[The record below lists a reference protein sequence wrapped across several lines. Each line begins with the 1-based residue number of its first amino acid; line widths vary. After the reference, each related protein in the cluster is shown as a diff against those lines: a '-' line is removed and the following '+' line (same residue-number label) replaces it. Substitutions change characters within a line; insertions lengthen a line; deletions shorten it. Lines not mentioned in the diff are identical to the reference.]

1 MITKLSVK
9 NFALIDFIEIN
20 FYDGFSTI
28 TGDTGSGKSILLSAL
43 SLILGNRINHGAI
56 KDVDLKCVVEADF
69 NLKKFDLE
77 GVFKNNNLDYF
88 DNSIFRR
95 EILPNGKSRSFI
107 NDTPTNLETMRLVG
121 TKIID
126 IHTQHESFKLSK
138 NKFFF
143 SLLDDISE
151 QKNIVQNFTHNLSVF
166 NDLKIQ
172 LEKLERLNTSL
183 QNDFDYNTYLL
194 YELENVKLDPEEQI
208 FLENDLKI
216 LKNSEEI
223 LSSINEMEF
232 LLHEGDNSIEN
243 QIRRLNS
250 ILHKTSKFSDKH
262 IQISTRVEGL
272 LFEIEDI
279 KDEILNSVD
288 EVEGGSKKISEI
300 ESRLNLIYTLQKKH
314 SVNSV
319 DELIAVRNRLKS
331 NLLKNKSVV
340 IDIDKLKNEI
350 SAKNSLLNEQS
361 KKITK
366 SRNKVIP
373 NLKSNLEIILADL
386 GMDNAKFKFIL
397 KKSESYNVYGGDDI
411 EVLFS
416 ANRGH
421 NYRSILDV
429 ASGGELSRILIAIK
443 SILAQHLNLP
453 TMIFDEIDSGI
464 SGEISSSMA
473 NLMLKMSK
481 KMQIIS
487 ITHLAQV
494 AAKGQNQYNVFK
506 KQKSNKISTHIKKLS
521 ESERIEEIAKM
532 LSGDEIS
539 LSAINHAKELLN

>member
-1 MITKLSVK
+1 MITKLSIK

-20 FYDGFSTI
+20 FSDGFSTI
-28 TGDTGSGKSILLSAL
+28 TGDTGSGKSILLNAL
-43 SLILGNRINHGAI
+43 SLILGNRVSHSAI
-56 KDVDLKCVVEADF
+56 KDNDLKCVVEADF

-77 GVFKNNNLDYF
+77 GVFKKNNLDYF
-88 DNSIFRR
+88 ENSIFRR

-107 NDTPTNLETMRLVG
+107 NDTPTNLETMKLVG
-121 TKIID
+121 TKILD

-151 QKNIVQNFTHNLSVF
+151 QKNIVQNFTQNLSVL
-166 NDLKIQ
+166 NDLKNQ
-172 LEKLERLNTSL
+172 LEKLERVNISL

-194 YELENVKLDPEEQI
+194 TELETAQLDTEKFI
-208 FLENDLKI
+208 SLENNLKI

-223 LSSINEMEF
+223 LSSINEME
-232 LLHEGDNSIEN
+232 LLLQEGDSSIEN
-243 QIRRLNS
+243 QIRRLNI
-250 ILHKTSKFSDKH
+250 ILNRTSKFSDKYL
-262 IQISTRVEGL
+262 QISTRVEGL

-279 KDEILNSVD
+279 KHEILNSV
-288 EVEGGSKKISEI
+288 EQVEGESNKISEI
-300 ESRLNLIYTLQKKH
+300 ESKLDLIYSLQKKH

-319 DELIAVRNRLKS
+319 NELIVVRDNLKS
-331 NLLKNKSVV
+331 KLLKKESVI
-340 IDIDKLKNEI
+340 IDIDNLKIEI
-350 SAKNSLLNEQS
+350 KNKTLLLNEQS

-366 SRNKVIP
+366 SRKKVIP
-373 NLKSNLEIILADL
+373 DLKSKLEMILADL
-386 GMDNAKFKFIL
+386 GMENAKFNFVL
-397 KKSESYNVYGGDDI
+397 KESETYNNYGCDDI
-411 EVLFS
+411 DVLFS
-416 ANRGH
+416 ANKGFS
-421 NYRSILDV
+421 YGSILDV

-443 SILAQHLNLP
+443 SILAHHLSLP
-453 TMIFDEIDSGI
+453 TMIFDEIDTGI
-464 SGEISSSMA
+464 SGEISNSMA

-506 KQKSNKISTHIKKLS
+506 RQSSNKTSTHIKKLS
-521 ESERIEEIAKM
+521 DIERIEEIAKM

-539 LSAINHAKELLN
+539 SSAINHAKELLN

>member
-1 MITKLSVK
+1 MITKLSIK

-20 FYDGFSTI
+20 FLDGFTTI
-28 TGDTGSGKSILLSAL
+28 TGDTGSGKSILLNAL
-43 SLILGNRINHGAI
+43 SLILGNRVNHSAV
-56 KDVDLKCVVEADF
+56 KDNDLKCIVEADF

-77 GVFKNNNLDYF
+77 GVFKKNNLDYF
-88 DNSIFRR
+88 ENSIFRR

-107 NDTPTNLETMRLVG
+107 NDTPTNLETMKLVG
-121 TKIID
+121 TRILD

-151 QKNIVQNFTHNLSVF
+151 QKNIVQNFAQNLSVL
-166 NDLKIQ
+166 NDLKSQ
-172 LEKLERLNTSL
+172 LEKLERVNISL

-194 YELENVKLDPEEQI
+194 TELETAQLDTEKFI
-208 FLENDLKI
+208 SLENNLKF

-223 LSSINEMEF
+223 LSSINEME
-232 LLHEGDNSIEN
+232 LLLQEGDSSIEN
-243 QIRRLNS
+243 QIRRLNI
-250 ILHKTSKFSDKH
+250 ILKRTSKFSDKYLK
-262 IQISTRVEGL
+262 ISTRVEGL

-279 KDEILNSVD
+279 KHEILNSV
-288 EVEGGSKKISEI
+288 EQVEGESNKILEI
-300 ESRLNLIYTLQKKH
+300 ESKLDLIYSLQKKH

-319 DELIAVRNRLKS
+319 NELIVVRDNLKS
-331 NLLKNKSVV
+331 KLLKKESVI
-340 IDIDKLKNEI
+340 IDIDNLKIEI
-350 SAKNSLLNEQS
+350 KNKNLLLNEQS

-366 SRNKVIP
+366 SRKKVIP
-373 NLKSNLEIILADL
+373 DLKSKLEIILADL
-386 GMDNAKFKFIL
+386 GMENAKFNFVL
-397 KKSESYNVYGGDDI
+397 KESEAYNNYGCDDI
-411 EVLFS
+411 DVLFS
-416 ANRGH
+416 ANKGFS
-421 NYRSILDV
+421 YGSILDV

-443 SILAQHLNLP
+443 SILAHHLSLP
-453 TMIFDEIDSGI
+453 TMIFDEIDTGI
-464 SGEISSSMA
+464 SGEISNSMA

-506 KQKSNKISTHIKKLS
+506 IQSSNKTSTHIKKLS
-521 ESERIEEIAKM
+521 DIERIEEIAKM

-539 LSAINHAKELLN
+539 SSAINHAKELLN

>member
-1 MITKLSVK
+1 LITKLSIK

-20 FYDGFSTI
+20 FSDGFSTI
-28 TGDTGSGKSILLSAL
+28 TGDTGSGKSILLNAL
-43 SLILGNRINHGAI
+43 SLILGNRVNHSAV
-56 KDVDLKCVVEADF
+56 KDNDLKCVVEADF

-77 GVFKNNNLDYF
+77 GVFKKNNLDYF
-88 DNSIFRR
+88 ENSIFRR

-107 NDTPTNLETMRLVG
+107 NDTPTNLETMKLVG

-151 QKNIVQNFTHNLSVF
+151 QKNIVQNFAQNLSVL
-166 NDLKIQ
+166 NDLKNQ
-172 LEKLERLNTSL
+172 LEKLERVNISL

-194 YELENVKLDPEEQI
+194 TELQTAQLDTEKYI
-208 FLENDLKI
+208 SLENDLKI

-223 LSSINEMEF
+223 LSSINQME
-232 LLHEGDNSIEN
+232 LLLQEGDSSIEN
-243 QIRRLNS
+243 QIRRLNI
-250 ILHKTSKFSDKH
+250 ILNRTSKFSDKYL
-262 IQISTRVEGL
+262 QISTRVEGL

-279 KDEILNSVD
+279 KHEILNSV
-288 EVEGGSKKISEI
+288 EQVEGESNKILEI
-300 ESRLNLIYTLQKKH
+300 ESKLDLIYSLQKKH

-319 DELIAVRNRLKS
+319 NELIVVKDNLKS
-331 NLLKNKSVV
+331 KLLKKESVI
-340 IDIDKLKNEI
+340 IDIDNLKVEI
-350 SAKNSLLNEQS
+350 KNKNLLLNEQS

-366 SRNKVIP
+366 SRKKVIP
-373 NLKSNLEIILADL
+373 DLKSKLEIILADL
-386 GMDNAKFKFIL
+386 GMENAKFNFVL
-397 KKSESYNVYGGDDI
+397 KESETYNNYGCDDI
-411 EVLFS
+411 DVLFS
-416 ANRGH
+416 ANKGFS
-421 NYRSILDV
+421 YGSILDV

-443 SILAQHLNLP
+443 SILAHHLSLP
-453 TMIFDEIDSGI
+453 TMIFDEIDTGI
-464 SGEISSSMA
+464 SGEISNSMA

-506 KQKSNKISTHIKKLS
+506 RQSSNKTSTHIKKLS
-521 ESERIEEIAKM
+521 DIERIEEIAKM

-539 LSAINHAKELLN
+539 SSAINHAKELLN

>member
-1 MITKLSVK
+1 MITKLSIK

-20 FYDGFSTI
+20 FSNGFSTI
-28 TGDTGSGKSILLSAL
+28 TGDTGSGKSILLNAL
-43 SLILGNRINHGAI
+43 SLILGNRVSHSAI
-56 KDVDLKCVVEADF
+56 KDNDLKCVVEADF

-77 GVFKNNNLDYF
+77 GVFKKNNLDYF
-88 DNSIFRR
+88 ENSIFRR

-107 NDTPTNLETMRLVG
+107 NDTPTNLETMKLVG
-121 TKIID
+121 TKILD

-151 QKNIVQNFTHNLSVF
+151 QKKIVQNFAQNLSVL
-166 NDLKIQ
+166 NDLKNQ
-172 LEKLERLNTSL
+172 LEKLERVNISL

-194 YELENVKLDPEEQI
+194 TELQTAQLGTEKYI
-208 FLENDLKI
+208 SLENDLKI

-223 LSSINEMEF
+223 LSSINEME
-232 LLHEGDNSIEN
+232 LLLQEGDSSIEN
-243 QIRRLNS
+243 QIRRLNI
-250 ILHKTSKFSDKH
+250 ILNRTSKFSDKYL
-262 IQISTRVEGL
+262 QISTRVEGL

-279 KDEILNSVD
+279 KHEILNSV
-288 EVEGGSKKISEI
+288 EQVEGESNKISEI
-300 ESRLNLIYTLQKKH
+300 ESKLDLIYSLQKKH

-319 DELIAVRNRLKS
+319 NELIVVRDNLKS
-331 NLLKNKSVV
+331 KLLKKESVI
-340 IDIDKLKNEI
+340 IDIDNLKIEI
-350 SAKNSLLNEQS
+350 KNKTLLLNEQS

-366 SRNKVIP
+366 SRKKVIP
-373 NLKSNLEIILADL
+373 DLKSKLEIILADL
-386 GMDNAKFKFIL
+386 GMENAKFNFVL
-397 KKSESYNVYGGDDI
+397 KESETYNNYGCDDI
-411 EVLFS
+411 DVLFS
-416 ANRGH
+416 ANKGFS
-421 NYRSILDV
+421 YGSILDV

-443 SILAQHLNLP
+443 SILAHHLSLP
-453 TMIFDEIDSGI
+453 TMIFDEIDTGI
-464 SGEISSSMA
+464 SGEISNSMA

-506 KQKSNKISTHIKKLS
+506 RQSSNKTSTHIKKLS
-521 ESERIEEIAKM
+521 DIERIEEIAKM

-539 LSAINHAKELLN
+539 SSAINHAKELLN

>member
-1 MITKLSVK
+1 LITKLSIK

-20 FYDGFSTI
+20 FSDGFSTI
-28 TGDTGSGKSILLSAL
+28 TGDTGSGKSILLNAL
-43 SLILGNRINHGAI
+43 SLILGNRVSHSAI
-56 KDVDLKCVVEADF
+56 KDNDLKCVVEADF

-77 GVFKNNNLDYF
+77 GVFKKNNLDYF
-88 DNSIFRR
+88 ENSIFRR

-107 NDTPTNLETMRLVG
+107 NDTPTNLETMKLVG
-121 TKIID
+121 TKILD

-151 QKNIVQNFTHNLSVF
+151 QKNIVQNFAQNLSVL
-166 NDLKIQ
+166 NDLKNQ
-172 LEKLERLNTSL
+172 LEKLERVNISL

-194 YELENVKLDPEEQI
+194 TELQTAQLDTEKNI
-208 FLENDLKI
+208 SLENDLKI

-223 LSSINEMEF
+223 LSSINEME
-232 LLHEGDNSIEN
+232 LLLQEGDSSIEN
-243 QIRRLNS
+243 QIRRLNI
-250 ILHKTSKFSDKH
+250 ILNRTSKFSDKYL
-262 IQISTRVEGL
+262 QISTRVEGL

-279 KDEILNSVD
+279 KHEILNSV
-288 EVEGGSKKISEI
+288 EQVEGESNKISEI
-300 ESRLNLIYTLQKKH
+300 ESKLDLIYSLQKKH

-319 DELIAVRNRLKS
+319 NELIVVRDNLKS
-331 NLLKNKSVV
+331 KLLKKESVI
-340 IDIDKLKNEI
+340 IDIDNLKIEI
-350 SAKNSLLNEQS
+350 KNKTLLLNEQS

-366 SRNKVIP
+366 SRKKVIP
-373 NLKSNLEIILADL
+373 ALKSKLEIILADL
-386 GMDNAKFKFIL
+386 GMENAKFNFVL
-397 KKSESYNVYGGDDI
+397 KESETYNNYGCDDI
-411 EVLFS
+411 DVLFS
-416 ANRGH
+416 ANKGFS
-421 NYRSILDV
+421 YGSILDV

-443 SILAQHLNLP
+443 SILAHHLSLP
-453 TMIFDEIDSGI
+453 TMIFDEIDTGI
-464 SGEISSSMA
+464 SGEISNSMA

-506 KQKSNKISTHIKKLS
+506 RQSSNKTSTHIKKLS
-521 ESERIEEIAKM
+521 DIERIEEIAKM

-539 LSAINHAKELLN
+539 SSAINHAKELLN

>member
-1 MITKLSVK
+1 MITKLSIK

-20 FYDGFSTI
+20 FSDGFTTI
-28 TGDTGSGKSILLSAL
+28 TGDTGSGKSILLNAL
-43 SLILGNRINHGAI
+43 SLILGNRVNHSAV
-56 KDVDLKCVVEADF
+56 KDNDLKCIVEADF

-77 GVFKNNNLDYF
+77 GVFKKNNLDYF
-88 DNSIFRR
+88 ENSIFRR

-107 NDTPTNLETMRLVG
+107 NDTPTNLETMKLVG
-121 TKIID
+121 TRILD

-151 QKNIVQNFTHNLSVF
+151 QKNIVQNFAQNLSVL
-166 NDLKIQ
+166 NDLKSQ
-172 LEKLERLNTSL
+172 LEKLERVNISL

-194 YELENVKLDPEEQI
+194 TELETAQLDTEKFI
-208 FLENDLKI
+208 SLENNLKI

-223 LSSINEMEF
+223 LSSINEME
-232 LLHEGDNSIEN
+232 LLLQEGDSSIEN
-243 QIRRLNS
+243 QIRRLNI
-250 ILHKTSKFSDKH
+250 ILNRTSKFSDKYL
-262 IQISTRVEGL
+262 QISTRVEGL

-279 KDEILNSVD
+279 KHEILNSV
-288 EVEGGSKKISEI
+288 EQVEGESNKILEI
-300 ESRLNLIYTLQKKH
+300 ESKLDLIYSLQKKH

-319 DELIAVRNRLKS
+319 NELIVVRDHLKS
-331 NLLKNKSVV
+331 KLLKKESVI
-340 IDIDKLKNEI
+340 IDIDNLKIEI
-350 SAKNSLLNEQS
+350 KNKNLLLNEQS

-366 SRNKVIP
+366 SRKKVIP
-373 NLKSNLEIILADL
+373 DLKSKLEIILADL
-386 GMDNAKFKFIL
+386 GMENAKFNFVL
-397 KKSESYNVYGGDDI
+397 KESETYNNYGCDDI
-411 EVLFS
+411 DVLFS
-416 ANRGH
+416 ANKGFS
-421 NYRSILDV
+421 YGSILDV

-443 SILAQHLNLP
+443 SILAHHLSLP
-453 TMIFDEIDSGI
+453 TMIFDEIDTGI
-464 SGEISSSMA
+464 SGEISNSMA

-506 KQKSNKISTHIKKLS
+506 TQSSNKTSTHIKQLS
-521 ESERIEEIAKM
+521 DVERIEEIAKM

-539 LSAINHAKELLN
+539 SSAINHAKELLN

>member
-1 MITKLSVK
+1 MITKLSIK

-20 FYDGFSTI
+20 FSDGFSTI
-28 TGDTGSGKSILLSAL
+28 TGDTGSGKSILLNAL
-43 SLILGNRINHGAI
+43 SLILGNRVSHSSI
-56 KDVDLKCVVEADF
+56 KDNDLKCVVEADF

-77 GVFKNNNLDYF
+77 GVFKKNNLDYF
-88 DNSIFRR
+88 ENSIFRR

-107 NDTPTNLETMRLVG
+107 NDTPTNLETMKLVG
-121 TKIID
+121 TKILD

-151 QKNIVQNFTHNLSVF
+151 QKNIVQNFAQNLSVL
-166 NDLKIQ
+166 NDLKNQ
-172 LEKLERLNTSL
+172 LEKLERVNISL

-194 YELENVKLDPEEQI
+194 TELQTAQLDTEKHI
-208 FLENDLKI
+208 SLENDLKI

-223 LSSINEMEF
+223 LSSINEME
-232 LLHEGDNSIEN
+232 LLLQEGDSSIEN
-243 QIRRLNS
+243 QIRRLNI
-250 ILHKTSKFSDKH
+250 ILNRTSKFSNKYL
-262 IQISTRVEGL
+262 QISTRVEGL

-279 KDEILNSVD
+279 KHEILNSV
-288 EVEGGSKKISEI
+288 EQVEGESNKISEI
-300 ESRLNLIYTLQKKH
+300 ESKLDLIYSLQKKH

-319 DELIAVRNRLKS
+319 NELIVVRDNLKS
-331 NLLKNKSVV
+331 KLLKKESVI
-340 IDIDKLKNEI
+340 IDIDNLKIEI
-350 SAKNSLLNEQS
+350 KNKTLLLNEQS

-366 SRNKVIP
+366 SRKKVIP
-373 NLKSNLEIILADL
+373 ALKSKLEIILADL
-386 GMDNAKFKFIL
+386 GMENAKFNFVL
-397 KKSESYNVYGGDDI
+397 KESETYNNYGCDDI
-411 EVLFS
+411 DVLFS
-416 ANRGH
+416 ANKGFS
-421 NYRSILDV
+421 YGSILDV

-443 SILAQHLNLP
+443 SILAHHLSLP
-453 TMIFDEIDSGI
+453 TMIFDEIDTGI
-464 SGEISSSMA
+464 SGEISNSMA

-506 KQKSNKISTHIKKLS
+506 RQSTNKTSTHIKKLS
-521 ESERIEEIAKM
+521 DIERIEEIAKM

-539 LSAINHAKELLN
+539 SSAINHAKELLN

>member
-1 MITKLSVK
+1 MITKLSIK

-20 FYDGFSTI
+20 FSDGFSTI
-28 TGDTGSGKSILLSAL
+28 TGDTGSGKSILLNAL
-43 SLILGNRINHGAI
+43 SLILGNRVSHSAI
-56 KDVDLKCVVEADF
+56 KDNDLKCVVEADF

-77 GVFKNNNLDYF
+77 GVFKKNNLDYF
-88 DNSIFRR
+88 ENSIFRR

-107 NDTPTNLETMRLVG
+107 NDTPTNLETMKLVG

-151 QKNIVQNFTHNLSVF
+151 QKNIVQNFAQNLSVL
-166 NDLKIQ
+166 NDLKNQ
-172 LEKLERLNTSL
+172 LEKLERVNISL

-194 YELENVKLDPEEQI
+194 TELQTAQLDTEKYI
-208 FLENDLKI
+208 SLENDLKI

-223 LSSINEMEF
+223 LSSINEME
-232 LLHEGDNSIEN
+232 LLLQEGDSSIEN
-243 QIRRLNS
+243 QIRRLNI
-250 ILHKTSKFSDKH
+250 ILNRTSKFSDKYL
-262 IQISTRVEGL
+262 QISTRVEGL

-279 KDEILNSVD
+279 KHEILNSAVQ
-288 EVEGGSKKISEI
+288 VEGESNKISEI
-300 ESRLNLIYTLQKKH
+300 ESKLDLIYSLQKKH

-319 DELIAVRNRLKS
+319 NELIVVRDHLKS
-331 NLLKNKSVV
+331 KLLKKESVI
-340 IDIDKLKNEI
+340 IDIDNLKNEI
-350 SAKNSLLNEQS
+350 KNKKLLLNEQS

-366 SRNKVIP
+366 SRKKVIP
-373 NLKSNLEIILADL
+373 DLKSKLEIILADL
-386 GMDNAKFKFIL
+386 GMENAKFNFVL
-397 KKSESYNVYGGDDI
+397 KESETYNNYGCDDI
-411 EVLFS
+411 DVLFS
-416 ANRGH
+416 ANKGFS
-421 NYRSILDV
+421 YGSILDV

-443 SILAQHLNLP
+443 SILAHHLSLP
-453 TMIFDEIDSGI
+453 TMIFDEIDTGI
-464 SGEISSSMA
+464 SGEISNSMA

-506 KQKSNKISTHIKKLS
+506 RQSSNKTSTHIKKLS
-521 ESERIEEIAKM
+521 DIERIEEIAKM

-539 LSAINHAKELLN
+539 SSAINHAKELLN